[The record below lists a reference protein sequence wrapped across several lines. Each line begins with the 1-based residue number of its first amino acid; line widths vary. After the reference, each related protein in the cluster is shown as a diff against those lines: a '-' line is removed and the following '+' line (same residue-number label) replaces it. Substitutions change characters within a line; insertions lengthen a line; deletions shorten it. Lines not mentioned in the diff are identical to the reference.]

1 MRTSIRCLILV
12 LLVSVSITATT
23 RSEDMPEVQPEEV
36 GLKAGPLDD
45 MTTAIEVGSF
55 RRMTSVV
62 IARHGQI
69 LYEKYFGDADMTTL
83 HNTRSTTKT
92 VTGMLVGI
100 AIDRKLLPGVDA
112 KVVDYF
118 QDLRPLKNP
127 DPRKSEIT
135 VEDLLT
141 MSSLLEC
148 DDSNPYS
155 RGNEERMYLIED
167 YVRFALDLPIKG
179 FPAWSDKPAD
189 APYGRVFSYCTAGVA
204 TLGGVVQRATGQPV
218 QSFAK
223 QYLFSPLGIDT
234 VEWQFTPTGLAMT
247 GGGLQLR
254 SRDLLKLGQ
263 LYLNGGVWKGHRVI
277 SKKWITASVTPRAEV
292 DDGTDYGYLWWLRL
306 FPYGDSTCAAWLMQG
321 NGGNKVA
328 VVPSLDMVAV
338 ITSTNFNSKDMH
350 ELSDRLLTEYIL
362 AAVEK

>member
-1 MRTSIRCLILV
+1 MRVFIHNLLIF
-12 LLVSVSITATT
+12 LLISVSTAAGIQAG
-23 RSEDMPEVQPEEV
+23 DMPRVQPAEAGV
-36 GLKAGPLDD
+36 KAGPLDD
-45 MTTAIEVGSF
+45 MTEAIEAGDF

-62 IARHGQI
+62 IARHGKV
-69 LYEKYFGDADMTTL
+69 LYERYFAGADTATL

-92 VTGMLVGI
+92 VTGVLIGI

-118 QDLRPLKNP
+118 SDQMPFANP

-204 TLGGVVQRATGQPV
+204 TLGGVVQRATGEPV
-218 QSFAK
+218 PSFAK
-223 QYLFSPLGIDT
+223 RYLFSPLGIDT
-234 VEWQFTPTGLAMT
+234 VDWQFTPTGLAMT

-263 LYLNGGVWKGHRVI
+263 LYLSGGEWDGHRVI
-277 SKKWITASVTPRAEV
+277 SKKWITESITPRAEV
-292 DDGTDYGYLWWLRL
+292 DDGTDYGYLWWLRS
-306 FPYGDSTCAAWLMQG
+306 FPCGDTTCAAWLMQG

-328 VVPSLDMVAV
+328 VFPSLDMVVV

-350 ELSDRLLTEYIL
+350 ELSDRLLTGYIL